1 MKKIEVKKLNRTSD
15 DIWQLLSE
23 SVKNKNWAILVQNL
37 NRMHALQGYYC
48 KLLTIQSGE
57 IELLKVEE
65 RFLTSKLTEYE
76 KDELISLTKQNGTYQ
91 TFKARIDEL
100 FQEN

>member
-1 MKKIEVKKLNRTSD
+1 MKKIEVKKLNITSD
-15 DIWQLLSE
+15 DIWKLLSE
-23 SVKNKNWAILVQNL
+23 SVKNKNWAILVHNL

-57 IELLKVEE
+57 IEMLKDEE
-65 RFLTSKLTEYE
+65 KFLTSKLTEYE
-76 KDELISLTKQNGTYQ
+76 KAELISLTKLNGTYQ